1 MERYIGKGS
10 EQPIL
15 KVNDIRKVYGKKGE
29 GQSHALNGITFT
41 MERGGL

>member
-15 KVNDIRKVYGKKGE
+15 KVNDIRKVYGKKG
-29 GQSHALNGITFT
+29 QSHALNGITFT